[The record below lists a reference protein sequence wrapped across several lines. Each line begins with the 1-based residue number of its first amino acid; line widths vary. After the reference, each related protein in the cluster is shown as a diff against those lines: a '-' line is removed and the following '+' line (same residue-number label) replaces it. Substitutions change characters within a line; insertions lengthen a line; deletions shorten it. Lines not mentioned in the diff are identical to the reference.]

1 MHGVQ
6 ANLTL
11 LCVFAMAEDEGGAG
25 GAGDAALEA
34 ALTAREAD
42 VDALLRGGR
51 HSDALKRALQDPPF
65 ASKNAALKDRNAAL
79 VTRALVA
86 VGGGKEEVLLAF
98 VASVDAEGADCMM
111 KYIVRLLGVFS
122 PHTPLFLKTHGL
134 LVEKCGLG
142 CLVRCI
148 VDRRVA

>member
-1 MHGVQ
+1 
-6 ANLTL
+6 
-11 LCVFAMAEDEGGAG
+11 MADDEGGAG

-51 HSDALKRALQDPPF
+51 PSDALKRALQDPPF

-79 VTRALVA
+79 VSRALVA
-86 VGGGKEEVLLAF
+86 AGAKEEVLAAF
-98 VASVDAEGADCMM
+98 LASVDADSADAMM
-111 KYIVRLLGVFS
+111 KYVVRLLGVFS
-122 PHTPLFLKTHGL
+122 PHTPLFLKTHAL